1 MTLEMKGV
9 LMFLFASLAI
19 FSTIEAQ
26 SGKNYKRPCKLR
38 HSKTGKTWTI
48 YNTPDGCC
56 NRRGYLS
63 YKMLTSS
70 YPECQILCPFLR
82 ALKGCNFMCHW
93 TLCNHDANGDYD
105 QCKTKCE
112 AMPHP
117 LLPPL
122 DKSGDGEIDCNI
134 FL

>member
-1 MTLEMKGV
+1 MTFEMKGV
-9 LMFLFASLAI
+9 LIFSFVSLAI
-19 FSTIEAQ
+19 FSSIEAQ
-26 SGKNYKRPCKLR
+26 SRKIDAKLCKIRAKGKV
-38 HSKTGKTWTI
+38 WTL

-56 NRRGYLS
+56 DRRGYKTF
-63 YKMLTSS
+63 KMLTRSS
-70 YPECQILCPFLR
+70 ECEFLCPAIR
-82 ALKGCNFMCHW
+82 ALKGCEFMCRW
-93 TLCNHDANGDYD
+93 PTCNRDTNGDND

>member
-1 MTLEMKGV
+1 MKV
-9 LMFLFASLAI
+9 KLKWRPIKECDPFVCPLF
-19 FSTIEAQ
+19 
-26 SGKNYKRPCKLR
+26 
-38 HSKTGKTWTI
+38 
-48 YNTPDGCC
+48 
-56 NRRGYLS
+56 
-63 YKMLTSS
+63 
-70 YPECQILCPFLR
+70 
-82 ALKGCNFMCHW
+82 ALKGCDFMCHW
-93 TLCNHDANGDYD
+93 YLCNRNTNGDYD

>member
-56 NRRGYLS
+56 DRRGYKTF
-63 YKMLTSS
+63 KMLTRSS
-70 YPECQILCPFLR
+70 ECEFLCPAIR
-82 ALKGCNFMCHW
+82 ALKGCEFMCRW
-93 TLCNHDANGDYD
+93 PTCNRDTNGDYD
-105 QCKTKCE
+105 QCETKCE
-112 AMPHP
+112 TMPHP
-117 LLPPL
+117 LLPPV
-122 DKSGDGEIDCNI
+122 DKEIDCNI